1 VAEQYFERARAHLA
15 SLFDTNSYVVAE
27 AMFSMGFY
35 LYAQV
40 RTTRDLAHATNCS
53 GAAAAL

>member
-15 SLFDTNSYVVAE
+15 SLFDTNSYMVAE
-27 AMFSMGFY
+27 AMFSMGYY

-40 RTTRDLAHATNCS
+40 RATNCS
-53 GAAAAL
+53 ALAPRQPP